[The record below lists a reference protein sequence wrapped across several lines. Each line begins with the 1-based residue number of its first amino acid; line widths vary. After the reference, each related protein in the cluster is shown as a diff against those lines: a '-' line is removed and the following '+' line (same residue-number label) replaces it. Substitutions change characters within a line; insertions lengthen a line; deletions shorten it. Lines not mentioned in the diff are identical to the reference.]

1 VPPHTDLGAPATF
14 GVPAP
19 RIVASFD
26 PEPGR
31 EQTRGWLAV
40 GSFLLLVATLG
51 IVLGAVAGGLR
62 TWQEMQGVAASV
74 LPAVLGVVS
83 STLGF
88 YFGAR
93 TREDRR

>member
-1 VPPHTDLGAPATF
+1 MGPTYNP
-14 GVPAP
+14 
-19 RIVASFD
+19 D
-26 PEPGR
+26 PSREHARGR
-31 EQTRGWLAV
+31 LAA
-40 GSFLLLVATLG
+40 GSFLLLVVVVSVVLLTVALG
-51 IVLGAVAGGLR
+51 GR

-93 TREDRR
+93 TQEDQR

>member
-1 VPPHTDLGAPATF
+1 MSENLGAPAVF
-14 GVPAP
+14 DVPAA
-19 RIVASFD
+19 RIIATFD

-51 IVLGAVAGGLR
+51 LVLAAVAGGLR

-93 TREDRR
+93 STEARR